1 MNDAAVGRAVR
12 WAAILTGIWTVP
24 VVIGSA
30 SHFFGMMVE
39 GGDGMPASHVF
50 GHSFA
55 IWYVWIP
62 FTPLIF
68 AAYRRHP
75 VSRSAWLGAALLH
88 LGVIVPLFLAQTFA
102 ALVVGHYTGHVPPQM
117 TFAQELTNGVVNLF
131 PYDVLI
137 YVGVLA
143 VAFGLDY
150 ARRYRDGDLRAS
162 QLETQLERARLAALQ
177 SQLQP
182 HFLFNALNSVAMLVR
197 RDRKE
202 EALDTLIG
210 FGELLRYLLDEAG
223 TVDLPLDEELGFVRR
238 YVAIEQVRY
247 HDRLRVEWDVAPDA
261 RSALVPN
268 LILQPLVENAVK
280 HGIAHLPNGGR
291 LRIAAQRRENE
302 SGATLHI
309 EVENDGPPVAG
320 MIAVAESQGTGL
332 RNLRDRLAA
341 IVGPST
347 TLEVGSATTFT
358 GALAVI
364 EMTFRE
370 TAVPAAALAKAM

>member
-1 MNDAAVGRAVR
+1 MNDAAIGRIVR
-12 WAAILTGIWTVP
+12 WTAILIGIWTVP
-24 VVIGSA
+24 VIIGTA

-39 GGDGMPASHVF
+39 GGGMPASHVF

-68 AAYRRHP
+68 AAYRRRP
-75 VSRSAWLGAALLH
+75 VSATAWPGAVLLH
-88 LGVIVPLFLAQTFA
+88 LAVIVPLFLSQTFA
-102 ALVVGHYTGHVPPQM
+102 ALVVGHYTGHVMPDV
-117 TFAQELTNGVVNLF
+117 TYGRELTNGVVNLF
-131 PYDVLI
+131 PYDLLI

-150 ARRYRDGDLRAS
+150 ARRYRDRDLRAS
-162 QLETQLERARLAALQ
+162 QLETQLERARLTALQ

-223 TVDLPLDEELGFVRR
+223 TVDVPLDEELRFVRR
-238 YVAIEQVRY
+238 YLEIEQVRY
-247 HDRLRVEWDVAPDA
+247 RDRLHVDWNVSAAA

-291 LRIAAQRRENE
+291 LRVAAQRETN
-302 SGATLHI
+302 GPTLRI
-309 EVENDGPPVAG
+309 EVENDGPPVDG
-320 MIAVAESQGTGL
+320 MIQIAETQGTGL
-332 RNLRDRLAA
+332 RNLRDRLVA

-347 TLEVGSATTFT
+347 RLEVRSAPAFT
-358 GALAVI
+358 GALAVVEI
-364 EMTFRE
+364 AFRE
-370 TAVPAAALAKAM
+370 TAAQAPAVAKTM

>member
-12 WAAILTGIWTVP
+12 WTAILTGIWTVP

-68 AAYRRHP
+68 AAYRRRP
-75 VSRSAWLGAALLH
+75 VSRSTWLGAALLH

-117 TFAQELTNGVVNLF
+117 TYAQELTNGVVNLF

-150 ARRYRDGDLRAS
+150 SRRYRDRDLRAS
-162 QLETQLERARLAALQ
+162 QLETQLERARLNALQ

-238 YVAIEQVRY
+238 YVEIEQVRY
-247 HDRLRVEWDVAPDA
+247 RDRLRVEWDVAPDA

-291 LRIAAQRRENE
+291 LRIAAQLRENE
-302 SGATLHI
+302 SGATLRI
-309 EVENDGPPVAG
+309 EVENDGPPVDG

-347 TLEVGSATTFT
+347 KLEVGSAPTFT
-358 GALAVI
+358 GALAVV

-370 TAVPAAALAKAM
+370 TAVPAAALAKAV

>member
-1 MNDAAVGRAVR
+1 MNDEAIGRAVR
-12 WAAILTGIWTVP
+12 WGAVLTGVWTVP
-24 VVIGSA
+24 VIIGTA

-39 GGDGMPASHVF
+39 GGGMPASHIIA
-50 GHSFA
+50 HSFA

-62 FTPLIF
+62 FTPVIF
-68 AAYRRHP
+68 AAYRRRP

-102 ALVVGHYTGHVPPQM
+102 ALVVGHYTGHVPPDV
-117 TFAQELTNGVVNLF
+117 TYAQELTNGVVNLF
-131 PYDVLI
+131 PYDILI

-150 ARRYRDGDLRAS
+150 ARRYRDRDLRAS

-197 RDRKE
+197 RDRKD

-210 FGELLRYLLDEAG
+210 FGELLRYVLDEAG
-223 TVDLPLDEELGFVRR
+223 TVDVPLDEELRFVRR
-238 YVAIEQVRY
+238 YLEIEQVRY
-247 HDRLRVEWDVAPDA
+247 RDRLQVEWDVAADTRA
-261 RSALVPN
+261 ALVPN

-280 HGIAHLPNGGR
+280 HGISHLPNGGR
-291 LRIAAQRRENE
+291 LRVAAHRAEN
-302 SGATLHI
+302 GAALRI
-309 EVENDGPPVAG
+309 EVENDGPPVDA
-320 MIAVAESQGTGL
+320 MVSIAEAQGTGL
-332 RNLRDRLAA
+332 RNLRDRLMA

-347 TLEVGSATTFT
+347 RLEVGPAPTFT
-358 GALAVI
+358 GALAVVEI
-364 EMTFRE
+364 AFRE
-370 TAVPAAALAKAM
+370 TAAPALAKAM

>member
-1 MNDAAVGRAVR
+1 MNDAALGRVVR
-12 WAAILTGIWTVP
+12 WTAVLTGIWTVP
-24 VVIGSA
+24 VIIGSA

-39 GGDGMPASHVF
+39 GGGGMPASHVF

-55 IWYVWIP
+55 TWYVWIP
-62 FTPLIF
+62 FTPVIF
-68 AAYRRHP
+68 ALYRRRP
-75 VSRSAWLGAALLH
+75 VSRSAWPGAALLH
-88 LGVIVPLFLAQTFA
+88 LGVIIPLFLTQTFA
-102 ALVVGHYTGHVPPQM
+102 ALVVGHYTGHVPPQV
-117 TFAQELTNGVVNLF
+117 TYAQELTNGVVNLF
-131 PYDVLI
+131 PYDILI

-150 ARRYRDGDLRAS
+150 ARRYRDRDLRAS

-197 RDRKE
+197 RDRKD

-210 FGELLRYLLDEAG
+210 FGELLRYVLDEAG
-223 TVDLPLDEELGFVRR
+223 TVDVPLDEELRFVRR
-238 YVAIEQVRY
+238 YLEIEQVRY
-247 HDRLRVEWDVAPDA
+247 RDRLQVEWDVAADA

-280 HGIAHLPNGGR
+280 HGISHLPNGGR
-291 LRIAAQRRENE
+291 LRVAARRRATGNGD
-302 SGATLHI
+302 GATLRI
-309 EVENDGPPVAG
+309 EVENDGPKIDG
-320 MIAVAESQGTGL
+320 AVSIAESQGTGL

-347 TLEVGSATTFT
+347 KLEVRAAPMFT
-358 GALAVI
+358 GALAVVEI
-364 EMTFRE
+364 AFRE
-370 TAVPAAALAKAM
+370 TAAPALAKAM

>member
-1 MNDAAVGRAVR
+1 MNDAALGRAVR
-12 WAAILTGIWTVP
+12 WAAILTGIWTIP
-24 VVIGSA
+24 VVIGTA

-39 GGDGMPASHVF
+39 GSHDMPASHVF

-68 AAYRRHP
+68 ALYRRRP
-75 VSRSAWLGAALLH
+75 FSPRAWPAVALLH
-88 LGVIVPLFLAQTFA
+88 LGLVVPLFLLQTLA
-102 ALVVGHYTGHVPPQM
+102 ALLVGHYTGHVPPFVTYRRQ
-117 TFAQELTNGVVNLF
+117 LTDGIVNLL
-131 PYDVLI
+131 PYDLLI
-137 YVGVLA
+137 YCGVLA

-150 ARRYRDGDLRAS
+150 ARRYRDRDLRAS

-223 TVDLPLDEELGFVRR
+223 TIDVPLADELQFVGR
-238 YVAIEQVRY
+238 YLAIEQVRY
-247 HDRLRVEWDVAPDA
+247 RDRLDIEWDVAADA
-261 RSALVPN
+261 RMALVPN

-280 HGIAHLPNGGR
+280 HGISRLPNGGR
-291 LRIAAQRRENE
+291 LRVSAQRREE
-302 SGATLHI
+302 MLRI
-309 EVENDGPPVAG
+309 EVENDGPAIEGQVAIG
-320 MIAVAESQGTGL
+320 DGQGTGL
-332 RNLRDRLAA
+332 KNLRDRLAA
-341 IVGPST
+341 IVGSPMR
-347 TLEVGSATTFT
+347 LEVGPAPSFS
-358 GALAVI
+358 GALAVVEI
-364 EMTFRE
+364 ALRE
-370 TAVPAAALAKAM
+370 TPAPVLAKAM

>member
-1 MNDAAVGRAVR
+1 V
-12 WAAILTGIWTVP
+12 
-24 VVIGSA
+24 
-30 SHFFGMMVE
+30 
-39 GGDGMPASHVF
+39 
-50 GHSFA
+50 
-55 IWYVWIP
+55 
-62 FTPLIF
+62 
-68 AAYRRHP
+68 
-75 VSRSAWLGAALLH
+75 
-88 LGVIVPLFLAQTFA
+88 
-102 ALVVGHYTGHVPPQM
+102 
-117 TFAQELTNGVVNLF
+117 LTNGVVNLL
-131 PYDVLI
+131 PYDLLI

-150 ARRYRDGDLRAS
+150 SRRYRDRDLRAS
-162 QLETQLERARLAALQ
+162 QLETQLERARLTALQ

-247 HDRLRVEWDVAPDA
+247 RDRLRVEWDVAPDA

-291 LRIAAQRRENE
+291 LRIAAQRREG
-302 SGATLHI
+302 GATLRI
-309 EVENDGPPVAG
+309 EVENDGPPVDG
-320 MIAVAESQGTGL
+320 VVSIAETQGTGL

-347 TLEVGSATTFT
+347 KLEVGSAPTFT
-358 GALAVI
+358 GALAVVEI
-364 EMTFRE
+364 AFRE
-370 TAVPAAALAKAM
+370 TAVPAAAALAKAM

>member
-1 MNDAAVGRAVR
+1 
-12 WAAILTGIWTVP
+12 
-24 VVIGSA
+24 
-30 SHFFGMMVE
+30 
-39 GGDGMPASHVF
+39 
-50 GHSFA
+50 
-55 IWYVWIP
+55 
-62 FTPLIF
+62 
-68 AAYRRHP
+68 
-75 VSRSAWLGAALLH
+75 
-88 LGVIVPLFLAQTFA
+88 
-102 ALVVGHYTGHVPPQM
+102 
-117 TFAQELTNGVVNLF
+117 VNLL
-131 PYDVLI
+131 PYDILI

-150 ARRYRDGDLRAS
+150 SHRYRDRDLRAS

-197 RDRKE
+197 RDRKD

-238 YVAIEQVRY
+238 YVEIERVRY
-247 HDRLRVEWDVAPDA
+247 GDRLRVEWDVAPGA

-291 LRIAAQRRENE
+291 LRIAAQRRQSEG
-302 SGATLHI
+302 GATLRI
-309 EVENDGPPVAG
+309 EVENDGPPVDG

-332 RNLRDRLAA
+332 RNLRDRLTA

-347 TLEVGSATTFT
+347 KLEVDSAPTFT
-358 GALAVI
+358 GALAIVEI
-364 EMTFRE
+364 AFRE
-370 TAVPAAALAKAM
+370 TAAPPLAKAM

>member
-1 MNDAAVGRAVR
+1 MNDAAVGRVVR
-12 WAAILTGIWTVP
+12 WTAILTGIWTVP

-39 GGDGMPASHVF
+39 GGGMPASHVF

-55 IWYVWIP
+55 TWYVWIP
-62 FTPLIF
+62 FTPVIF
-68 AAYRRHP
+68 ALYRRRP
-75 VSRSAWLGAALLH
+75 VSRSAWAGVALLH
-88 LGVIVPLFLAQTFA
+88 LGVIVALFLAQSFA
-102 ALVVGHYTGHVPPQM
+102 ALVVGHYTGHVSPQI
-117 TFAQELTNGVVNLF
+117 TYTQVLTNGVVNLL
-131 PYDVLI
+131 PYDLLI

-150 ARRYRDGDLRAS
+150 SRRYRDRDLRAS
-162 QLETQLERARLAALQ
+162 QLETQLERARLTALQ

-247 HDRLRVEWDVAPDA
+247 RDRLRVEWDVAADA

-291 LRIAAQRRENE
+291 LRIAAQRRQTD
-302 SGATLHI
+302 GVATLRI
-309 EVENDGPPVAG
+309 EVENDGPPVDGIVSIAG
-320 MIAVAESQGTGL
+320 TQGTGL

-347 TLEVGSATTFT
+347 KLEVGSATTFT
-358 GALAVI
+358 GALAVV

-370 TAVPAAALAKAM
+370 TAAAPALAKAM

>member
-1 MNDAAVGRAVR
+1 
-12 WAAILTGIWTVP
+12 
-24 VVIGSA
+24 
-30 SHFFGMMVE
+30 MMVE

-62 FTPLIF
+62 FTPVIF
-68 AAYRRHP
+68 ALYRRRP
-75 VSRSAWLGAALLH
+75 VSRSVWGGVALLH
-88 LGVIVPLFLAQTFA
+88 LGVIVALFLAQTFA

-117 TFAQELTNGVVNLF
+117 TYAQELTNGVVNLL

-150 ARRYRDGDLRAS
+150 AHRYRDRDLRAS

-238 YVAIEQVRY
+238 YVEIEQVRY
-247 HDRLRVEWDVAPDA
+247 RDRLRVEWDVAPDA

-291 LRIAAQRRENE
+291 LRIAAQRRENDG
-302 SGATLHI
+302 GATLRI
-309 EVENDGPPVAG
+309 EVENDGPPVDG
-320 MIAVAESQGTGL
+320 MIGVAESQGTGL

-347 TLEVGSATTFT
+347 KLEVGSAPTFT
-358 GALAVI
+358 GALAVV